1 MGRIWQG
8 GLALSIG
15 LWLVLPVAQSQ
26 VSQPTEADKA
36 KVPVPF
42 RPDDQQ
48 TERKGPA
55 GFAPRGTPEGYTPN
69 PDPRDFTGSYV
80 SGGGGPPPG
89 GAPGGGGP
97 PGAGGPPG
105 GGAPPGGG
113 TPPGGGAQPGA
124 GAPPG
129 GGAPGAGPGGAGAP
143 GGKPSC
149 VPSFDSGAYAIHVV
163 SSPGRLTIVGEENHR
178 IRRVYIGAQLP
189 ANPTPAYGGNAVGR
203 WDGNTL
209 VIDTVGIKGRPGV
222 HQRERWTRESNGSIA
237 IEIVTLD
244 ASGKASAPQA
254 SELVWRPDISFVE
267 NICEDFGEAF
277 GTDSGYGV
285 SKQ

>member
-1 MGRIWQG
+1 MKFSNRL
-8 GLALSIG
+8 GLAAVFA
-15 LWLVLPVAQSQ
+15 LWLAMPGAQAQ
-26 VSQPTEADKA
+26 VSQPTADDKA

-48 TERKGPA
+48 SERKGPA

-80 SGGGGPPPG
+80 SGGGGAPP
-89 GAPGGGGP
+89 
-97 PGAGGPPG
+97 

-113 TPPGGGAQPGA
+113 AGGPGGGPGGPGAGPGGPA

-129 GGAPGAGPGGAGAP
+129 GAPAGGGGPG

-149 VPSFDSGAYAIHVV
+149 FPSFDSGAYATHII

-178 IRRVYIGAQLP
+178 IRRIYIGAQLP
-189 ANPTPAYGGNAVGR
+189 ATLTPQYGGNAVGR
-203 WDGNTL
+203 WEGNTL
-209 VIDTVGIKGRPGV
+209 VIDTVGIKGRAGV
-222 HQRERWTRESNGSIA
+222 HQRERWTRQKNGSIA
-237 IEIVTLD
+237 IETSMVD
-244 ASGKASAPQA
+244 ASGTAGAAQS

-277 GTDSGYGV
+277 GSDSGYGV
-285 SKQ
+285 SKP